1 MTENNS
7 EGIFER
13 HVSRHSLFAEFIGKK
28 VVGLQERYLRD
39 DPRARADLARLR
51 RTVSRPVGADA
62 DSWPVVFEQF
72 PPQLI
77 GRGDDPS
84 RWESA
89 AHIALGLF
97 AQHMQSANRP
107 MHVAGWGMG
116 RAIRRLAN
124 PSDAESRE
132 KPVMRRFQAL
142 GTASHLT
149 EAVHHARGMIQQLRA
164 EEIPLDYVRLARDL
178 VDLQNPRTAD
188 AVRLRWARDLYRTD
202 RFAPNTSAAE

>member
-1 MTENNS
+1 MTET
-7 EGIFER
+7 GPVR
-13 HVSRHSLFAEFIGKK
+13 AGAQQVSRHSLFADYIGKK
-28 VVGLQERYLRD
+28 IVALQERYLRD

-62 DSWPVVFEQF
+62 DSWPIVFERF
-72 PPQLI
+72 PPQLM

-89 AHIALGLF
+89 AHIAFGLF
-97 AQHMQSANRP
+97 AQHMQSAKRP
-107 MHVAGWGMG
+107 MHVAGWGLG

-124 PSDAESRE
+124 PLDAESRE

-178 VDLQNPRTAD
+178 VDLQNPRAAD

-202 RFAPNTSAAE
+202 QVTSNPSAAE